1 MLSSSGVNKM
11 PAVKINDLNALKGG
25 NAGSSFVNSLS
36 EGQQSVDKIKG
47 IIDGI
52 NSILTKV
59 QGMKQNQTPQPQ
71 NNAPQAQ
78 HFQKET
84 MPIQQRATIEVNEEK
99 VSSLIN
105 QLKNSIP
112 DFYKEKT
119 LKEILQMGDG
129 SEQILKT
136 FIVQIIKET
145 TFIKYS

>member
-1 MLSSSGVNKM
+1 M
-11 PAVKINDLNALKGG
+11 PAVKINDLNNLKGG
-25 NAGSSFVNSLS
+25 STGNNFLGSLS
-36 EGQQSVDKIKG
+36 EGQQTVDKVKG

-71 NNAPQAQ
+71 NTVPQAQ

-84 MPIQQRATIEVNEEK
+84 MPIQQEAVIEVDENK
-99 VSSLIN
+99 VISLIN
-105 QLKNSIP
+105 QLKSNIP
-112 DFYKEKT
+112 DFYKEKP
-119 LKEILQMGDG
+119 LKELLQMGEG
-129 SEQILKT
+129 SEQIIKT